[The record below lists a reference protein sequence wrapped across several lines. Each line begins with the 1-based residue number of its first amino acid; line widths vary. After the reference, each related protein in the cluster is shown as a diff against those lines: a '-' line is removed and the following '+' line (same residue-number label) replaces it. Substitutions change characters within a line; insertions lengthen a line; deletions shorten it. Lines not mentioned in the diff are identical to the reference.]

1 VEKAGREKKEG
12 REGKEGTG
20 KKGRAFP
27 RTKILATALF
37 YIVSIMHKFLR
48 IFGQTDSVSS
58 LALARKRGIY

>member
-27 RTKILATALF
+27 EQK
-37 YIVSIMHKFLR
+37 SWLR
-48 IFGQTDSVSS
+48 PCFTL
-58 LALARKRGIY
+58 LALCTSF